1 MEVMSPITLTPP
13 TARQRLDAT
22 LANLHVMEP
31 QDAGLVVERLLAQ
44 MAVEGRD
51 TRRFSVHAPRS
62 A

>member
-1 MEVMSPITLTPP
+1 MSPTTLTPP

-44 MAVEGRD
+44 IAVEGRTA
-51 TRRFSVHAPRS
+51 TRRFAVHSPRTS
-62 A
+62 